1 MTEPMKWPE
10 SFQKALADRVA
21 KERPWSSRNWDQ
33 VWTEYERD
41 EFAKAAMGCYAV
53 DETEA
58 LNYTDNL
65 ISAVLKEDRK

>member
-21 KERPWSSRNWDQ
+21 KERPWSSRNAR
-33 VWTEYERD
+33 RD
-41 EFAKAAMGCYAV
+41 EFVKAAIAEYAM

-58 LNYTDNL
+58 LAFAD
-65 ISAVLKEDRK
+65 AMLKEDGICNGGK